1 MWWSK
6 LWPQAAENHK
16 YINDYLML
24 GRLDI
29 PLDDLWIIEE
39 NEALLV
45 LENTGQG
52 G

>member
-1 MWWSK
+1 
-6 LWPQAAENHK
+6 
-16 YINDYLML
+16 ML